1 MCDVDLDD
9 ILSLISTRINKI
21 FCDREFVACLHDD
34 FDIILKDNKSCVI
47 FPKLK
52 PIFLKVL
59 RYQAF
64 IYELNV
70 FCIGTAPHQV
80 TVVCKK
86 KSVTDECPSVRKPRN
101 MESGETR
108 TKSSKRS
115 TPRPTQSYYVPPAQR
130 SLTKKQKVKEH
141 SANKKCTKQLIKSE
155 GNLEERVSADS
166 KNNLCISEV
175 ISSSD
180 CSCSTSHIELLSAN
194 SNAQSYEDSNTE
206 ELLICATL
214 DSNKKENDTQ
224 TESTNE
230 QMERCDCEKMENVE
244 LSQSTV
250 TPTNNTNSNV
260 TPSDNTTTDTNPI
273 SHHPTDDNSSIN
285 ATDTNHLSIALTD
298 SNPSFKHQAD
308 INPTINSIDI
318 DASIDPTDTSAG
330 INQTDTDSS
339 IAQCDANLTGIN
351 STNSP
356 TDTNISTI
364 PTDLN
369 PSIDQTDTKT
379 TINEKED
386 MNFSQLYISYS
397 DENKKKIYDCD
408 TDNEK
413 EEMQR
418 AIENISRKRRPLIK
432 NTRNGHSLWVSE
444 PKDTSQYSTNLTENA
459 KNQCRYDTECDKED
473 SSRVD
478 DWEDMFDENGELH
491 SEYLGEILKQIGCE
505 VKVIKATNDYSAY
518 ENTKYEDLEHVIEL
532 YDFPPT
538 LKTQDI
544 MQLYRDASED
554 SMYVK
559 WCDDTHCLLVLST
572 PAQAQRALQI
582 DHEII
587 KSRPLECSSAIA
599 IMTANSSDLK
609 PAMKRPQTNMQT
621 ARRLINRHL
630 GTKPSLSKEDIEL
643 ERQALRDAREQ
654 RRLERQ
660 SEKDAWEGNPRNAK
674 S

>member
-1 MCDVDLDD
+1 
-9 ILSLISTRINKI
+9 
-21 FCDREFVACLHDD
+21 
-34 FDIILKDNKSCVI
+34 
-47 FPKLK
+47 
-52 PIFLKVL
+52 
-59 RYQAF
+59 
-64 IYELNV
+64 
-70 FCIGTAPHQV
+70 
-80 TVVCKK
+80 
-86 KSVTDECPSVRKPRN
+86 

-108 TKSSKRS
+108 TKSSKKS
-115 TPRPTQSYYVPPAQR
+115 KPRPTQSYYVPPAQR
-130 SLTKKQKVKEH
+130 SLTKKH
-141 SANKKCTKQLIKSE
+141 
-155 GNLEERVSADS
+155 
-166 KNNLCISEV
+166 
-175 ISSSD
+175 
-180 CSCSTSHIELLSAN
+180 
-194 SNAQSYEDSNTE
+194 
-206 ELLICATL
+206 
-214 DSNKKENDTQ
+214 
-224 TESTNE
+224 
-230 QMERCDCEKMENVE
+230 
-244 LSQSTV
+244 
-250 TPTNNTNSNV
+250 
-260 TPSDNTTTDTNPI
+260 
-273 SHHPTDDNSSIN
+273 
-285 ATDTNHLSIALTD
+285 
-298 SNPSFKHQAD
+298 
-308 INPTINSIDI
+308 
-318 DASIDPTDTSAG
+318 
-330 INQTDTDSS
+330 INQTIKLSNY
-339 IAQCDANLTGIN
+339 Q
-351 STNSP
+351 
-356 TDTNISTI
+356 
-364 PTDLN
+364 
-369 PSIDQTDTKT
+369 T

-386 MNFSQLYISYS
+386 VNLSQLYISYS
-397 DENKKKIYDCD
+397 DENTKKIYDCD

-432 NTRNGHSLWVSE
+432 NTRN
-444 PKDTSQYSTNLTENA
+444 
-459 KNQCRYDTECDKED
+459 
-473 SSRVD
+473 
-478 DWEDMFDENGELH
+478 
-491 SEYLGEILKQIGCE
+491 
-505 VKVIKATNDYSAY
+505 VIKATNDYSAY

-599 IMTANSSDLK
+599 IMTAHSSDLK